1 MNRPPAILI
10 AALLAGSS
18 AMAGSAAATSPEQ
31 SVEMLPARTLRCT
44 LGHALNLDPSKNQ
57 TIADIR
63 YEGAHP
69 FVLFLPAAPAWH
81 GPPPEPTADPDPVDP
96 ATRVLYDPDGIAADM
111 KPVFYRVVDLWP
123 ARVEMVG
130 LIDAP
135 LGRFIAISDID
146 TENGTAN
153 LFTTRS
159 VDAGSLDID
168 NVYQG
173 GCKVELG
180 GPSA

>member
-1 MNRPPAILI
+1 MFL
-10 AALLAGSS
+10 
-18 AMAGSAAATSPEQ
+18 SAAALAVSAAGPAAAAGEAR
-31 SVEMLPARTLRCT
+31 SLPMLPARTLHCT

-69 FVLFLPAAPAWH
+69 FVLQLPSIPAWQ
-81 GPPPEPTADPDPVDP
+81 GPLPEPTADPDPVDP

-111 KPVFYRVVDLWP
+111 KPTFYRVIDLWP
-123 ARVEMVG
+123 ARVEMIG

-146 TENGTAN
+146 AEKGTAN

-159 VDAGSLDID
+159 VDAGSLDIA

-180 GPSA
+180 PTGS